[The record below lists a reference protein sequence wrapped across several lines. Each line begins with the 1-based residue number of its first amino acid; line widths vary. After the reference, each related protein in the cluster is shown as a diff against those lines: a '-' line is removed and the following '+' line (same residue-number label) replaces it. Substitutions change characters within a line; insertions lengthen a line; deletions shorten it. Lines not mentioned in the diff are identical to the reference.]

1 MLFFIDIRFRPALAP
16 KDMSLDE
23 LWDIWEKEGE
33 AAAAAKEAL
42 VSVVKVVGQRR
53 VLVIIEAESHTQL
66 DTILMAALPMANMLE
81 VVEISPVRDYWEFQ
95 EQSIKP
101 RWK

>member
-1 MLFFIDIRFRPALAP
+1 MWFFVDFRFRPSLAP

-42 VSVVKVVGQRR
+42 VVVVKVVGQRR
-53 VLVIIEAESHTQL
+53 VIAIINAESHAQL
-66 DTILMAALPMANMLE
+66 DAIIMAGLPMANMLE
-81 VVEISPVRDYWEFQ
+81 VVEISPVRDYWKFQ
-95 EQSIKP
+95 EDIKR

>member
-1 MLFFIDIRFRPALAP
+1 
-16 KDMSLDE
+16 MSLDE

-42 VSVVKVVGQRR
+42 VVVVKVVAQRR
-53 VLVIIEAESHTQL
+53 VIAIINAESHAQL
-66 DTILMAALPMANMLE
+66 DAIIMAGLPMANMLE
-81 VVEISPVRDYWEFQ
+81 VVEITPVRDYWEFQ
-95 EQSIKP
+95 KDIKR